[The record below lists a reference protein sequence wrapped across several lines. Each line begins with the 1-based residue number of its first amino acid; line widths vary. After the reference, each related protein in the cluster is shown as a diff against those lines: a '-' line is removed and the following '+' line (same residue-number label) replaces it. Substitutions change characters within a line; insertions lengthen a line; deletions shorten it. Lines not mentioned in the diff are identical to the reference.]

1 MCSHRTQKKKRAA
14 NLIGAAWVG
23 GGEKV
28 AVHRSGKFFVTVYVE
43 TPPARAMAQENRFYW
58 CCCTVEVIDN
68 DPPEQQV
75 VDVTYTSRP
84 AAGAAVPAAPAAP
97 AAPTPIVMA
106 ELAPPEPAPPLL
118 ASEGATEG
126 AVVGAA
132 DPIAPIAP
140 IAPVPLPNP
149 DGQAAPGQAAPGQA
163 APAASGA
170 DVSGAAVASPPLQ
183 QAEQPEQTQPEA
195 AAVASETRNRGAVTR
210 ARSAGRYRRG
220 GGTKEVRVDR
230 AVSSDGGAGGMMVTN
245 FTYMQ
250 TERTGPI

>member
-1 MCSHRTQKKKRAA
+1 MFSQDTEKKAGGQSDRRR
-14 NLIGAAWVG
+14 VG
-23 GGEKV
+23 EGGEKV

-149 DGQAAPGQAAPGQA
+149 DGQAAPGQAAP
-163 APAASGA
+163 AASGA